1 MFKGWLSTVVF
12 SFPGMWL
19 LAALDSTPFF
29 KLPLGIDTAVMVVS
43 SLHPK
48 IYWLCGLSAAVAS
61 LGGAA
66 LTFYIGRRAGEVGL
80 CRFMSEER
88 ANRVK
93 KRVHGNGAIT
103 LALLDLVPPPFP
115 FTACILAAGALEV
128 DRKRFFLTLLF
139 GRFLRFGLESTLA
152 VFYGPQII
160 QWMESWNLYNS
171 LALLLAVGIAAGIA
185 TVIAT
190 ARAAGLR
197 RQ

>member
-1 MFKGWLSTVVF
+1 MSKAWLSTIVF

-43 SLHPK
+43 SLHPQ

-61 LGGAA
+61 LSGAA
-66 LTFYIGRRAGEVGL
+66 LTFYIGRRAGEIGL

-88 ANRVK
+88 VNSVK
-93 KRVHGNGAIT
+93 VRVHARGAVT

-128 DRKRFFLTLLF
+128 NRRRFFVTLFF
-139 GRFLRFGLESTLA
+139 GRLFRFGLESTLA
-152 VFYGPQII
+152 ILYGPQII
-160 QWMESWNLYNS
+160 RWMESWHLYNWV
-171 LALLLAVGIAAGIA
+171 ALLLVLGVAAGIA
-185 TVIAT
+185 TVVVT
-190 ARAAGLR
+190 ARASGFR